1 ERRIAP
7 ALAQAF
13 DRVRGVAEPRLGA
26 EVETRHGRAPEHHE
40 RGAKGRELDRGM
52 TTLLA
57 QRGRSCAESVE
68 SLARKRPQLAFRAAG
83 ADRGRGRL
91 AVDEPLANRVRSG
104 RKQP

>member
-1 ERRIAP
+1 EVSADHIGAGVEPARELGQERRIAP

-52 TTLLA
+52 TTRLA
-57 QRGRSCAESVE
+57 QRGSAGTENGE
-68 SLARKRPQLAFRAAG
+68 SLARKRAQPAFPPAW
-83 ADRGRGRL
+83 ADI
-91 AVDEPLANRVRSG
+91 
-104 RKQP
+104 